1 MSLMIGGLEG
11 IVPLLLIEDSLIED
25 LSSLNQLDGL
35 IKNQIN
41 RTDKRTEDFCREI
54 SDLNNKA
61 EMLRELGPA
70 SFDEEAKGQGI
81 SEVQQ
86 TAQES
91 NRHLRLKSDE
101 RIKPR
106 KEQQEQQLEWNNLD
120 KKGFK
125 RQEKH
130 KLVKDWPSLELRECY
145 KVVGVMDGHRK
156 VLCTAGQ
163 IVSLEANNIQEG
175 DISTA
180 KIQYV
185 CWPVEWSENLP
196 SDGSNPFRDEDDLLD
211 DKTDRKVKR
220 ENWPTCVVVCGL
232 IELNSRC
239 WWMEFEGDLR
249 YLKLSTEGMEY
260 EQRWKDME
268 PRHRLELCA
277 VQVMGAG
284 AQAQY

>member
-1 MSLMIGGLEG
+1 MRTGWMSLMIGGLEG
-11 IVPLLLIEDSLIED
+11 IVPLWIDQESDSRNYCN
-25 LSSLNQLDGL
+25 LNPSE
-35 IKNQIN
+35 N
-41 RTDKRTEDFCREI
+41 RTDKRIFAGRIEI

-70 SFDEEAKGQGI
+70 SFVMRRP

-120 KKGFK
+120 KKG
-125 RQEKH
+125 
-130 KLVKDWPSLELRECY
+130 ECY